1 MCELFASRPVM
12 ALFEVQLME
21 VKDKEKDRVFEEV
34 LSQQGP
40 QDATVI
46 IAVDGGEF
54 EDDIVDEIVGTFSN
68 TGEIILV
75 RLVLICFFEHCK
87 QTLVCLVCPPTFG
100 STTTHFGKHNNLS
113 HFKIYNIGINCF
125 SKNNK

>member
-1 MCELFASRPVM
+1 M

-46 IAVDGGEF
+46 IAVEGGEF

-75 RLVLICFFEHCK
+75 RLELISFFRALPANIGES
-87 QTLVCLVCPPTFG
+87 TIVFG
-100 STTTHFGKHNNLS
+100 LSTYFCKHNNLS

-125 SKNNK
+125 SKNSK